1 MDEFSATRVLKLLSR
16 LQDLRPTVFGSDHHK
31 FQLNEPVAEHKVTNF
46 ERDLSIHL
54 PPDYRDFLIRM
65 GNGGAGPFYGVFP
78 LGTVD
83 ENFGLRQWHVNDGL
97 VGDPSRPF
105 DLSHEWNDTSLL
117 PSDENQAE
125 YDRQMDDFEKVYFR
139 PDLLNGAIPI
149 CHQGC
154 ALRIWLVVT
163 GETTGH
169 LWDDRRSEYEGIRPL
184 VLKNSLP
191 ATFGAWY
198 LEWLQ
203 DSLTESNTR

>member
-1 MDEFSATRVLKLLSR
+1 MLGLLTR
-16 LQDLRPTVFGSDHHK
+16 LQHLRPTVFGSDHHK
-31 FQLNEPVAEHKVTNF
+31 FQLNERVAECEVASF
-46 ERDLSIHL
+46 ERDLSIQF
-54 PPDYRDFLIRM
+54 PPDYRDFIIGM

-117 PSDENQAE
+117 PSAGLAVENQAE
-125 YDRQMDDFEKVYFR
+125 YDRQMEDFERIYFR

-154 ALRIWLVVT
+154 ALRTWLVVT
-163 GETTGH
+163 GETRGH
-169 LWDDRRSEYEGIRPL
+169 LWVDRRSEYEGIRPL
-184 VLKNSLP
+184 MLNNGLP
-191 ATFGAWY
+191 ATSGAWY
-198 LEWLQ
+198 LEWLL
-203 DSLTESNTR
+203 DSLTTAESDTL

>member
-1 MDEFSATRVLKLLSR
+1 MAER
-16 LQDLRPTVFGSDHHK
+16 TVAD
-31 FQLNEPVAEHKVTNF
+31 F

-54 PPDYRDFLIRM
+54 PRDYRDFITRLA
-65 GNGGAGPFYGVFP
+65 NGGAGPFYGVFP

-83 ENFGLRQWHVNDGL
+83 ENFGLRKWHVNDGL
-97 VGDPSRPF
+97 IGDPSRPF
-105 DLSHEWNDTSLL
+105 DLTHEWNDISLL
-117 PSDENQAE
+117 PSADLADENQGE
-125 YDRQMDDFEKVYFR
+125 YDRQMEDLESVYFR

-184 VLKNSLP
+184 KLKNGLP
-191 ATFGAWY
+191 AAFGTWY

-203 DSLTESNTR
+203 DSLTTAESETL